1 MNNLISL
8 SKFGNA
14 KVGENTLI
22 INMGPA
28 TTCPSAE
35 RGLCPIAG
43 KCYAA
48 RDERLYEARGAIM
61 PYRQKQQAYW
71 LGNDAEQIA
80 FDIQEIFEGYER
92 ILAKRFEKA
101 YKEAK
106 AAHRKRPKRE
116 APKKIVR
123 WNESGDFH
131 SMECIEKLMK
141 IAELTPDILH
151 YTYTHRTDLIELLE
165 GRPKNLVVQV
175 SVDNQKDS
183 DKYNKLGFNTFFTDT
198 TISIRNRKTVE
209 GLDPH
214 EGATKLLKAKYGKNA
229 LVCKWS
235 CEDCGLC
242 KVNHAKP
249 IHICIH

>member
-1 MNNLISL
+1 MNNLINC

-28 TTCPSAE
+28 TSCPSAE

-48 RDERLYEARGAIM
+48 RDEGLYPNTI
-61 PYRQKQQAYW
+61 PYRERQKEYW
-71 LGNDAEQIA
+71 LGNTAEQIA
-80 FDIQEIFEGYER
+80 FDIQEIMEGYDRLHMRRQKKALDE
-92 ILAKRFEKA
+92 AKR
-101 YKEAK
+101 
-106 AAHRKRPKRE
+106 AHKKRPAIKP
-116 APKKIVR
+116 AKKIVR

-131 SMECIEKLMK
+131 SHECIEKLIT

-165 GRPKNLVVQV
+165 NRPKNLVVQV
-175 SVDNQKDS
+175 SVDNQEDS
-183 DKYNKLGFNTFFTDT
+183 DRYNKMGFNTFFTDT
-198 TISIRNRKTVE
+198 SISIRNKKTVE
-209 GLDPH
+209 GMIPH
-214 EGATKLLKAKYGKNA
+214 EGATKILREKYGKGA
-229 LVCKWS
+229 LICKWS
-235 CEDCGLC
+235 CEDCSLC
-242 KVNHAKP
+242 KVNHAKA

>member
-1 MNNLISL
+1 MNNLIAL

-22 INMGPA
+22 LNMGPA
-28 TTCPSAE
+28 LSCPSAE

-48 RDERLYEARGAIM
+48 RDEGMYPKTAV
-61 PYRQKQQAYW
+61 PYRERQKDYW
-71 LGNDAEQIA
+71 LGNTAEQIA

-101 YKEAK
+101 HKEAK
-106 AAHRKRPKRE
+106 AKHKKRPTPPKEKR
-116 APKKIVR
+116 IMR

-131 SMECIEKLMK
+131 SHECVEKLMK
-141 IAELTPDILH
+141 IAELTPDVLH
-151 YTYTHRTDLIELLE
+151 YTYTHRTDLVELLE
-165 GRPKNLVVQV
+165 NRPKNLVVQV
-175 SVDNQKDS
+175 SVDSIEDAH
-183 DKYNKLGFNTFFTDT
+183 KYNALGFNAFFTDT
-198 TISIRNRKTVE
+198 TISIRNKKKVE

-235 CEDCGLC
+235 CEDCSLC
-242 KVNHAKP
+242 KVNHAKT
-249 IHICIH
+249 IHICVH

>member
-1 MNNLISL
+1 MNNLTNL

-14 KVGENTLI
+14 KVGDSTLI

-28 TTCPSAE
+28 LECPSAE
-35 RGLCPIAG
+35 RSLCPIAG

-48 RDERLYEARGAIM
+48 RDETIYKQTG
-61 PYRQKQQAYW
+61 PYRARQKEYW

-92 ILAKRFEKA
+92 IHYRRIDAAINK
-101 YKEAK
+101 AK

-131 SMECIEKLMK
+131 SHECIEKLMR

-175 SVDNQKDS
+175 SVDSIEDAH
-183 DKYNKLGFNTFFTDT
+183 KYNALGFNAFFTDT
-198 TISIRNRKTVE
+198 TISIRNKKKVE

-214 EGATKLLKAKYGKNA
+214 EGATKILREKYGKSA
-229 LVCKWS
+229 LICKWS
-235 CEDCGLC
+235 CEECSLC
-242 KVNHAKP
+242 KLNHAKT
-249 IHICIH
+249 IHICVH

>member
-1 MNNLISL
+1 MNNLTNC

-28 TTCPSAE
+28 TSCPSAE

-48 RDERLYEARGAIM
+48 RDEGLYPKTAI
-61 PYRQKQQAYW
+61 PYRERQKEYW
-71 LGNDAEQIA
+71 LGNPAEQIA
-80 FDIQEIFEGYER
+80 FDIQEIMEGYDR
-92 ILAKRFEKA
+92 LHMNRQKKALEKA
-101 YKEAK
+101 KK
-106 AAHRKRPKRE
+106 AHKKRPDVKP
-116 APKKIVR
+116 AKKIVR

-131 SMECIEKLMK
+131 SHECVEKLIA

-175 SVDNQKDS
+175 SVDSIEDAR
-183 DKYNKLGFNTFFTDT
+183 KYNAMGFNAFFTDT
-198 TISIRNRKTVE
+198 TISIRNKKKVE

-214 EGATKLLKAKYGKNA
+214 EGATKILREKYGKSA
-229 LVCKWS
+229 LICKWS
-235 CEDCGLC
+235 CEECSLC
-242 KVNHAKP
+242 KVNHAKT
-249 IHICIH
+249 IHICVH